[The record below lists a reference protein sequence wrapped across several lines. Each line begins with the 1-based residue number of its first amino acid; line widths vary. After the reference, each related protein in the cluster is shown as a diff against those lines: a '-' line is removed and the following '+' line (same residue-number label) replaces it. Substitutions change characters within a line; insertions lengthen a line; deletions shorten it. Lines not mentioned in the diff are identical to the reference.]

1 MATTRSQLATTKGAE
16 TRDRI
21 LAAAL
26 DLFRGRGFDQT
37 TMRDIAAEAG
47 LATGAAYYYFRSKE
61 EVVMAF
67 YTATS
72 AEMRERIP
80 PELARTR
87 DLKKRLRR
95 ILELKLEQLTPH
107 RPFLSVLF
115 RGAIDPASPLSPFGA
130 ETKEIRDET
139 IAWFREA
146 IATSTETM
154 PKELAPSMPALLWLY
169 EMGIILFWLS
179 DRSPKQRRTT
189 RLLDGT
195 LDLMIR
201 SLRLLRLP
209 LLGPVRR
216 QAASLLRDIGVAVS

>member
-26 DLFRGRGFDQT
+26 DLFRDRGFDQT
-37 TMRDIAAEAG
+37 TMRDIAAGAG
-47 LATGAAYYYFRSKE
+47 VATGAAYYYFRSKE

-72 AEMRERIP
+72 VEMRELIP

-95 ILELKLEQLTPH
+95 ILELKLEQLEPH
-107 RPFLSVLF
+107 RPFLAVLF
-115 RGAIDPASPLSPFGA
+115 RGAIDPASPLSPFA
-130 ETKEIRDET
+130 PETQEIRDET

-146 IATSTETM
+146 IATSSEMM
-154 PKELAPSMPALLWLY
+154 PKELAPTMPSLLWLY

>member
-26 DLFRGRGFDQT
+26 DLFRDRGFDRT

-47 LATGAAYYYFRSKE
+47 VATGAAYYYFRSKE

-72 AEMRERIP
+72 HEMRDLLP

-87 DLKKRLRR
+87 DLRKRLHR
-95 ILELKLEQLTPH
+95 IVELKLEQLAPH
-107 RPFLSVLF
+107 RPFLAVLF
-115 RGAIDPASPLSPFGA
+115 RAAIDPASPISPFG
-130 ETKEIRDET
+130 EQTKEIRDET
-139 IAWFREA
+139 IEWFREA
-146 IATSTETM
+146 IHGSSETI
-154 PKELAPSMPALLWLY
+154 PKELAPYLPRLLWLY
-169 EMGIILFWLS
+169 ELGIILFWLFDS
-179 DRSPKQRRTT
+179 SPKQRRTK

-195 LDLMIR
+195 LDLITR
-201 SLRLLRLP
+201 SLRLARLP
-209 LLGPVRR
+209 LLGPIRR
-216 QAASLLRDIGVAVS
+216 NLASLLGDVL